1 MLMQRQLR
9 RFISYG
15 FLGLLLLSTASAL
28 DSAFS
33 GSQQPVRMYYVIH
46 PTKAMLKKDPALSGA
61 YYLIIENPSL
71 DRVTDRPYKIEK
83 AIDVKQFLLAW
94 SEHLKRYGKAYD
106 PTGMWVFVKNKN
118 DEVRMI
124 GIKLKA
130 VEMKDQQLI
139 LKLIHSD
146 FDQIPVVAKDFEK
159 DPMKKWIDVPISNS
173 NVHINFR

>member
-1 MLMQRQLR
+1 MLMEKLLR

-15 FLGLLLLSTASAL
+15 FLGLLLVSTVSAL
-28 DSAFS
+28 DASFSA
-33 GSQQPVRMYYVIH
+33 SQQPVRMYYVIH
-46 PTKAMLKKDPALSGA
+46 PSNAILKKDPAESGT
-61 YYLIIENPSL
+61 YDLIIENPSL

-83 AIDVKQFLLAW
+83 AIDVKQFLVAW

-106 PTGMWVFVKNKN
+106 PTGMWVFVKNNN

-146 FDQIPVVAKDFEK
+146 FDKIPVVAKDFEK
-159 DPMKKWIDVPISNS
+159 DPMKKWLDVPISNS